1 MTHLGVLLHN
11 IHPPPPP
18 HNPQNNVSG
27 STGCTLRDWANRKLY
42 FLNSTTSSHD
52 VQMQL
57 NLYIKPQG

>member
-27 STGCTLRDWANRKLY
+27 STGCTLRDWAKQKLY

-52 VQMQL
+52 VQM
-57 NLYIKPQG
+57 